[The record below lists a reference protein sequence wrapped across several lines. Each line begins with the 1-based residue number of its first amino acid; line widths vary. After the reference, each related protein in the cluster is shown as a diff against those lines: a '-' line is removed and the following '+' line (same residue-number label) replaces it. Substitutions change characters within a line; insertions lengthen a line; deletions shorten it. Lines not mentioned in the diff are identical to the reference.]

1 MTEWKLLFV
10 LLLPLHLC
18 SHTEEVVMKTI
29 GREPDVT
36 PVCDSATLH
45 IITLIVCK
53 IRREISG
60 GEECRLLYQH
70 GQDFV
75 HECDSRFTLK
85 TENETVFLHLTAL
98 TPEDSGNYSC
108 ECSHVHGTDILHVII
123 TVKGEEEASTSVIT
137 MLNYVTVISCGTA
150 FAFVTCFLLGLAVMK
165 IHRRVDTRSGP
176 SGLSV
181 CETSCSLVAKD
192 KDEPDN
198 HYTSLRQ
205 PGSDL
210 YQSVSPTSHQ
220 YHSMENS
227 ASNNTAPEQFC
238 EIYEIL

>member
-1 MTEWKLLFV
+1 MCIYSI
-10 LLLPLHLC
+10 P
-18 SHTEEVVMKTI
+18 SIAEVVVKTI

-85 TENETVFLHLTAL
+85 TENETVFLHLTGL

-108 ECSHVHGTDILHVII
+108 ECSHVRGTDILHVII
-123 TVKGEEEASTSVIT
+123 TVKGKCCMLLHGYSSCTVSIVLTCCCICFSDTDVFYFGLLHFRGRRGQHFSYYNAHLCHCDQLRHCFYLCNVFSSWARRDENTSQVK
-137 MLNYVTVISCGTA
+137 MFYVT
-150 FAFVTCFLLGLAVMK
+150 
-165 IHRRVDTRSGP
+165 
-176 SGLSV
+176 
-181 CETSCSLVAKD
+181 
-192 KDEPDN
+192 
-198 HYTSLRQ
+198 LR
-205 PGSDL
+205 
-210 YQSVSPTSHQ
+210 
-220 YHSMENS
+220 
-227 ASNNTAPEQFC
+227 
-238 EIYEIL
+238 I